1 MVSIELTKDDLV
13 VHVHGWDKL
22 RALRSS
28 LTIPLGHVTGVRV
41 HPREAHFDDVIVD
54 SWRGVGTYIP
64 GKLAA
69 GTCFV
74 AGGRVFFDV
83 RDPTRVIAIDVG
95 PRAGVR
101 GDRDGRH
108 GHRDDPNGL
117 IEKALAVDRRG
128 PRADRRGSHG

>member
-28 LTIPLGHVTGVRV
+28 FTVPLGHVTGVRV

-83 RDPTRVIAIDVG
+83 RDPSRAIAIDL
-95 PRAGVR
+95 R
-101 GDRDGRH
+101 GENVKHIVVELSDE
-108 GHRDDPNGL
+108 DPEHCVQR
-117 IEKALAVDRRG
+117 IQQVLAQ
-128 PRADRRGSHG
+128 A